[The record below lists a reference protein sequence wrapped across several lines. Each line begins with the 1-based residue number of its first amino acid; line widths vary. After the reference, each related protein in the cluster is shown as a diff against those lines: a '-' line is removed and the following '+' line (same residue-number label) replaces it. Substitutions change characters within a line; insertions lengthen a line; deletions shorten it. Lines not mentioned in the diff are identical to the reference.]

1 MSKGTTLITGAS
13 AGIGLELSKLFA
25 ADHYDLILLA
35 RREDKLL
42 QLKKELEQRFSIQAH
57 LIVKDL
63 SVPQSANEVFTTVQE
78 QGLPVDY
85 LINNAGFGHLGEF
98 AETDLE
104 VLRRMMQLNM
114 VSLTEL
120 THLFLPEMRER
131 KRGGIM
137 NVAST
142 AGFMPGPLMAVY
154 YASKAY
160 VLSFSQALSNELKGT
175 GITVN
180 SLCPGATDTEFA
192 ETAEMDNSF
201 IFKSPFAT
209 VMDASTVARLGY
221 EDLMKGKSLTVTGGM
236 NKLMVQSLRIAPRNT
251 VMRLARWLMDQR

>member
-1 MSKGTTLITGAS
+1 MSKGTALITGAS

-25 ADHYDLILLA
+25 ADRYDLILLA

-42 QLKKELEQRFSIQAH
+42 HIKKELEQRFSIQVH
-57 LIVKDL
+57 LIIKDL
-63 SVPQSANEVFTTVQE
+63 SLPQSANEVFTAVQE
-78 QGLPVDY
+78 QGLHVDY
-85 LINNAGFGHLGEF
+85 LVNNAGFGHLGKF
-98 AETDLE
+98 TETDLD
-104 VLRRMMQLNM
+104 VFQRMMQLNM

-120 THLFLPEMRER
+120 THLFLPEIQER

-192 ETAEMDNSF
+192 ETAEMDNSY
-201 IFKSPFAT
+201 IFNNPFAT
-209 VMDASTVARLGY
+209 VMDAATVARLGY

-236 NKLMVQSLRIAPRNT
+236 NKLMVQSLRVAPRNT
-251 VMRLARWLMDQR
+251 VMKLARWLMDQR